1 MKNAATSEQTGGGD
15 NRLQESKMTETQ
27 TQINTVAPLANV
39 ARLSKLVLTC
49 QNRKD
54 GLPGM
59 GCFYGPA
66 GFGKTTAGVFVI
78 NQLGVCHVEALP
90 FGGAKKLLEMI
101 VTELGL
107 QPTRTVSTLFD
118 QAAHALAMTNR
129 PLIIDEADQILTDRM
144 IETVRHLHDKTLVP
158 VILMGEELLPQKL
171 RRWERVNGRI
181 LEWVA
186 AEPATLQD
194 LGFLAPIYAQGV
206 TISDPLKAQLLA
218 ASSGSIRN
226 VSTNLANLAAFAAVK
241 GLTSVGL
248 PEWAGQRFHTGQAPE
263 ARRGLG
269 ALQTKTVRGGA
280 A

>member
-1 MKNAATSEQTGGGD
+1 
-15 NRLQESKMTETQ
+15 MTDISAP
-27 TQINTVAPLANV
+27 INSVAPLANV
-39 ARLSKLVLTC
+39 ARLQTLMLTL
-49 QNRKD
+49 QNRVD

-59 GCFYGPA
+59 GCFHGPA
-66 GFGKTTAGVFVI
+66 GFGKTTAGVYVTNKFRA
-78 NQLGVCHVEALP
+78 CHVEALP

-107 QPTRTVSTLFD
+107 RPSRTVSTLFD
-118 QAAHALAMTNR
+118 QAADALARSNR
-129 PLIIDEADQILTDRM
+129 PLIIDEADQILTDRI

-181 LEWVA
+181 LDWVA

-194 LGFLAPIYAQGV
+194 VGFLAPIYAPRV
-206 TISDPLKAQLLA
+206 TIADDLKEALLA

-226 VSTNLANLAAFAAVK
+226 VSTNLANLAAFAAIK
-241 GLTSVGL
+241 GLARIGAA
-248 PEWAGQRFHTGQAPE
+248 EWGGKNFHTGQAPE

-269 ALQTKTVRGGA
+269 ASVPIAVQRRRAVA
-280 A
+280 

>member
-1 MKNAATSEQTGGGD
+1 MHD
-15 NRLQESKMTETQ
+15 NPSP
-27 TQINTVAPLANV
+27 INSVAPLANV
-39 ARLSKLVLTC
+39 ARLQKLVLTC
-49 QNRKD
+49 QNRVD
-54 GLPGM
+54 GLPGL

-66 GFGKTTAGVFVI
+66 GFGKTTAGVFVT
-78 NQLGVCHVEALP
+78 NKVGACHVEALP

-101 VTELGL
+101 VTELGMR
-107 QPTRTVSTLFD
+107 PTRTVSTLFD
-118 QAAHALAMTNR
+118 QAADALARTNR
-129 PLIIDEADQILTDRM
+129 PLIIDEADQILTDRI

-194 LGFLAPIYAQGV
+194 VGFLAPIYAPNV
-206 TISDPLKAQLLA
+206 VISEELKGKLLA
-218 ASSGSIRN
+218 ASTGSIRN

-241 GLTSVGL
+241 GLTNVGTA
-248 PEWAGQRFHTGQAPE
+248 EWAGQRFHTGQAPE

-269 ALQTKTVRGGA
+269 DLQAKSARGRA